1 MKQLFQSKMFRCAG
15 VVLSFYFLVQGDPCA
30 GQEVVETAQVAEKVP
45 FQPVLK
51 GPTQEEADLKKA
63 EYLFI
68 QGRVLEA
75 EKRGR
80 QALQRYER
88 ACQYASSDTILV
100 CLVSLAL
107 QQKRYDEA
115 LRYFDKISNPSLL
128 GIETLDE
135 LSTKCARL
143 GESDRVV
150 MIYRAILKTIPLN
163 DSGPLRM
170 LVHDRLGWSE
180 YEAENF
186 DAALISLNAVRM
198 MLKNPARYGVDEESL
213 TFFEGSEEL
222 NLCLLLDIY
231 IAQKQAE
238 KAREILAEWK
248 AYKEK
253 SFEKSE
259 LSEEELR
266 VKREECEQQFL
277 FESARIAY
285 VEEDAEKALEL
296 VMKAYE
302 AGYEETPYYVL
313 LETILE
319 TLGHGDEL
327 VGKLEELAK
336 KLPKMVAPRKRL
348 LMEYLKRARDTE
360 TVEERTE
367 VRNRIEI
374 VLQQLEEI
382 EGKLNRELSDCIHLI
397 FACWD
402 ENMAEFIKLADGVI
416 LESESSDCI
425 LDVWDFVSNVD
436 ERIIS
441 ETNNKVEEIKK
452 TSEADGVGESNE
464 ENRGEVEEEAEEDR
478 NGWFPN
484 AEAREFAV
492 KVVDFVL
499 KEYIETKKTG
509 GPWRGIWLA
518 SVLAEELGR
527 TEDARVLSMAVLE
540 MLEKAGVQKDKWS
553 DSEWIV
559 AEKFIM
565 DWGVRLAE
573 AEELEC
579 AEEFFRRGK
588 VLLSKSVQMKVA
600 YVRVLLNQGALEA
613 AEKEIQKLRQE
624 EPENL
629 EYTLLEAAYLQ
640 QNRKYD
646 DACVVLYAI
655 LEELAD
661 NYSAEINREYVQM
674 IRQQISTLEEQR
686 GNMDAAEELLRTALD
701 EFPDDVSVKNSLAYF
716 WACNNQNLQRALRY
730 SRESLKTD
738 PESGAYLDTLGWIY
752 YRLGELEQ
760 ALEYLNQAVEKIM
773 DDPVLFSHLGDVY
786 AALGQKEKAVESFQ
800 KSIKEFQELQK
811 KSQSFNPKD
820 WEHAVKQL
828 ESLKKEG

>member
-1 MKQLFQSKMFRCAG
+1 MKQLYQSKMFRCAG

-30 GQEVVETAQVAEKVP
+30 GLEIVESAQVAENVP

-88 ACQYASSDTILV
+88 ACQYVSSDAILV
-100 CLVSLAL
+100 CLVSLAI

-180 YEAENF
+180 YQAENF
-186 DAALISLNAVRM
+186 DAALVSLNAVRL
-198 MLKNPARYGVDEESL
+198 MLKNPARYGINEESL
-213 TFFEGSEEL
+213 ALFEGSEEL

-231 IAQKQAE
+231 TMQKQAE
-238 KAREILAEWK
+238 KAREILTEWK

-253 SFEKSE
+253 SFEGSE
-259 LSEEELR
+259 LSEEELCAE
-266 VKREECEQQFL
+266 RETCEQQFL

-302 AGYEETPYYVL
+302 AGYEETEPYNL
-313 LETILE
+313 LETILKTQGQSE
-319 TLGHGDEL
+319 KIIEILIEL
-327 VGKLEELAK
+327 EK
-336 KLPKMVAPRKRL
+336 KQPENVS
-348 LMEYLKRARDTE
+348 LKRMLMMEQLKRVKFAQTEEMRTEARNRTEILLRQFMELKDSTDVSISAIVRLALAMYDGNVAEFLKVADLLIAEEYMDKPVYETWMVGPEIVAEFLTDKVVEEVGDGEEAENAEESGESKEAKENAEKSWFPDTE
-360 TVEERTE
+360 TR
-367 VRNRIEI
+367 
-374 VLQQLEEI
+374 
-382 EGKLNRELSDCIHLI
+382 D
-397 FACWD
+397 
-402 ENMAEFIKLADGVI
+402 
-416 LESESSDCI
+416 
-425 LDVWDFVSNVD
+425 
-436 ERIIS
+436 
-441 ETNNKVEEIKK
+441 
-452 TSEADGVGESNE
+452 
-464 ENRGEVEEEAEEDR
+464 
-478 NGWFPN
+478 
-484 AEAREFAV
+484 FAV
-492 KVVDFVL
+492 KVVDFAR
-499 KEYIETKKTG
+499 KEYVDEKKSG
-509 GPWRGIWLA
+509 GTWRGLWLA
-518 SVLAEELGR
+518 SVLAEELER
-527 TEDARVLSMAVLE
+527 LEDARALSMVALE
-540 MLEKAGVQKDKWS
+540 MLEKTEISEKDWF
-553 DSEWIV
+553 V
-559 AEKFIM
+559 AENFFM
-565 DWGVRLAE
+565 DWGARLAN
-573 AEELEC
+573 AEELES
-579 AEEFFRRGK
+579 AGVFFQRGK
-588 VLLSKSVQMKVA
+588 VLLPESSQIKMA
-600 YVRVLLNQGALEA
+600 FVRVLLNQGALEA
-613 AEKEIQKLRQE
+613 AEKEIRGLRRE

-629 EYTLLEAAYLQ
+629 EYALLEASLLQ
-640 QNRKYD
+640 QNQKYD
-646 DACVVLYAI
+646 EACAGLYVI
-655 LEELAD
+655 LEEIAD

-674 IRQQISTLEEQR
+674 IRLGISTLEEQR
-686 GNMDAAEELLRTALD
+686 GNVEVAEELLRTALD
-701 EFPDDVSVKNSLAYF
+701 EFPDEVSVKNSLAYF
-716 WACNNQNLQRALRY
+716 WACHERNLERALRY
-730 SRESLKTD
+730 SKETLKEK
-738 PESGAYLDTLGWIY
+738 PEEGAYLDTLGWIY
-752 YRLGELEQ
+752 YQLGDLEQ
-760 ALEYLNQAVEKIM
+760 ALENLNRAVEKIM